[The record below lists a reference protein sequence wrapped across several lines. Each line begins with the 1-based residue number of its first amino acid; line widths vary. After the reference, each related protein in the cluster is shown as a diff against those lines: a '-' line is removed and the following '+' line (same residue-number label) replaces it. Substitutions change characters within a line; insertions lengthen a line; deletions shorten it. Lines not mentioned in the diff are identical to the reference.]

1 MQNEITVSVFFG
13 FISSVLLA
21 VVAYFIR
28 QLHSDFKKME
38 LDLNEVKTMAL
49 IIKTEFK
56 NSYDL
61 MNQKVEYLEQR
72 INKLELNQIKI
83 QKMKSRNLNL
93 VSRVQEPTPKW
104 FRIVRNIGLALSA
117 VGGVLV
123 AAPVAL
129 PAAVVSVGG
138 YLLLGGTIIGAVSQT
153 AVSAEEYGDKNRKSR
168 ENSTENSS
176 AASEK

>member
-1 MQNEITVSVFFG
+1 
-13 FISSVLLA
+13 
-21 VVAYFIR
+21 
-28 QLHSDFKKME
+28 
-38 LDLNEVKTMAL
+38 
-49 IIKTEFK
+49 
-56 NSYDL
+56 
-61 MNQKVEYLEQR
+61 
-72 INKLELNQIKI
+72 
-83 QKMKSRNLNL
+83 MKSRNLNL

-123 AAPVAL
+123 AAPIAL

-168 ENSTENSS
+168 ETSAESS
-176 AASEK
+176 PDETKQ

>member
-1 MQNEITVSVFFG
+1 
-13 FISSVLLA
+13 
-21 VVAYFIR
+21 
-28 QLHSDFKKME
+28 
-38 LDLNEVKTMAL
+38 
-49 IIKTEFK
+49 
-56 NSYDL
+56 
-61 MNQKVEYLEQR
+61 
-72 INKLELNQIKI
+72 
-83 QKMKSRNLNL
+83 MKSRNLNL

-168 ENSTENSS
+168 GNSAESS
-176 AASEK
+176 PDETKQ

>member
-1 MQNEITVSVFFG
+1 
-13 FISSVLLA
+13 
-21 VVAYFIR
+21 
-28 QLHSDFKKME
+28 
-38 LDLNEVKTMAL
+38 
-49 IIKTEFK
+49 
-56 NSYDL
+56 
-61 MNQKVEYLEQR
+61 
-72 INKLELNQIKI
+72 
-83 QKMKSRNLNL
+83 MKSRNLNL

-104 FRIVRNIGLALSA
+104 FRILRNLGLALSA

>member
-1 MQNEITVSVFFG
+1 
-13 FISSVLLA
+13 
-21 VVAYFIR
+21 
-28 QLHSDFKKME
+28 
-38 LDLNEVKTMAL
+38 
-49 IIKTEFK
+49 
-56 NSYDL
+56 
-61 MNQKVEYLEQR
+61 
-72 INKLELNQIKI
+72 
-83 QKMKSRNLNL
+83 MKSRNLNL

-168 ENSTENSS
+168 ENSKENSS

>member
-1 MQNEITVSVFFG
+1 
-13 FISSVLLA
+13 
-21 VVAYFIR
+21 
-28 QLHSDFKKME
+28 
-38 LDLNEVKTMAL
+38 
-49 IIKTEFK
+49 
-56 NSYDL
+56 
-61 MNQKVEYLEQR
+61 
-72 INKLELNQIKI
+72 
-83 QKMKSRNLNL
+83 MKSRNLNL

-153 AVSAEEYGDKNRKSR
+153 AVSAEEYGDKNRKSQ

>member
-1 MQNEITVSVFFG
+1 
-13 FISSVLLA
+13 
-21 VVAYFIR
+21 
-28 QLHSDFKKME
+28 
-38 LDLNEVKTMAL
+38 
-49 IIKTEFK
+49 
-56 NSYDL
+56 
-61 MNQKVEYLEQR
+61 
-72 INKLELNQIKI
+72 
-83 QKMKSRNLNL
+83 MKSRNLNL

-168 ENSTENSS
+168 ENSIENSPG
-176 AASEK
+176 ELGEQP

>member
-1 MQNEITVSVFFG
+1 
-13 FISSVLLA
+13 
-21 VVAYFIR
+21 
-28 QLHSDFKKME
+28 
-38 LDLNEVKTMAL
+38 
-49 IIKTEFK
+49 
-56 NSYDL
+56 
-61 MNQKVEYLEQR
+61 
-72 INKLELNQIKI
+72 
-83 QKMKSRNLNL
+83 MKQRNLNL
-93 VSRVQEPTPKW
+93 VSRIQEPTPKW

-129 PAAVVSVGG
+129 PATVVAVGG

-168 ENSTENSS
+168 ENSKENSS

>member
-1 MQNEITVSVFFG
+1 
-13 FISSVLLA
+13 
-21 VVAYFIR
+21 
-28 QLHSDFKKME
+28 
-38 LDLNEVKTMAL
+38 
-49 IIKTEFK
+49 
-56 NSYDL
+56 
-61 MNQKVEYLEQR
+61 
-72 INKLELNQIKI
+72 
-83 QKMKSRNLNL
+83 MKSRNLNL

-153 AVSAEEYGDKNRKSR
+153 AVSAEEYGNKNRKSR
-168 ENSTENSS
+168 ENSTKNSPGES
-176 AASEK
+176 GNQP

>member
-1 MQNEITVSVFFG
+1 
-13 FISSVLLA
+13 
-21 VVAYFIR
+21 
-28 QLHSDFKKME
+28 
-38 LDLNEVKTMAL
+38 
-49 IIKTEFK
+49 
-56 NSYDL
+56 
-61 MNQKVEYLEQR
+61 
-72 INKLELNQIKI
+72 
-83 QKMKSRNLNL
+83 MKSRNLNL

-168 ENSTENSS
+168 ENPKENSS

>member
-1 MQNEITVSVFFG
+1 
-13 FISSVLLA
+13 
-21 VVAYFIR
+21 
-28 QLHSDFKKME
+28 ME
-38 LDLNEVKTMAL
+38 
-49 IIKTEFK
+49 
-56 NSYDL
+56 
-61 MNQKVEYLEQR
+61 
-72 INKLELNQIKI
+72 
-83 QKMKSRNLNL
+83 SRNLNL

>member
-1 MQNEITVSVFFG
+1 
-13 FISSVLLA
+13 
-21 VVAYFIR
+21 
-28 QLHSDFKKME
+28 
-38 LDLNEVKTMAL
+38 
-49 IIKTEFK
+49 
-56 NSYDL
+56 
-61 MNQKVEYLEQR
+61 
-72 INKLELNQIKI
+72 
-83 QKMKSRNLNL
+83 MKSRNLNL

-153 AVSAEEYGDKNRKSR
+153 AVSAEEYGDKNRKSL

>member
-1 MQNEITVSVFFG
+1 
-13 FISSVLLA
+13 
-21 VVAYFIR
+21 
-28 QLHSDFKKME
+28 
-38 LDLNEVKTMAL
+38 
-49 IIKTEFK
+49 
-56 NSYDL
+56 
-61 MNQKVEYLEQR
+61 
-72 INKLELNQIKI
+72 
-83 QKMKSRNLNL
+83 MKSRNLNL

-104 FRIVRNIGLALSA
+104 FRIVRNIGLDLSA

-168 ENSTENSS
+168 ENSKENSS

>member
-1 MQNEITVSVFFG
+1 
-13 FISSVLLA
+13 
-21 VVAYFIR
+21 
-28 QLHSDFKKME
+28 
-38 LDLNEVKTMAL
+38 
-49 IIKTEFK
+49 
-56 NSYDL
+56 
-61 MNQKVEYLEQR
+61 
-72 INKLELNQIKI
+72 
-83 QKMKSRNLNL
+83 MKQRNLNL
-93 VSRVQEPTPKW
+93 VSRIQQPTPKW

-138 YLLLGGTIIGAVSQT
+138 YLLLGGSIIGAVSQT

-176 AASEK
+176 ATSEK